1 MEVLL
6 YAINKFLIG
15 LIDMSEQQNH
25 LLELLEK
32 QNTLIEEINSLNT
45 KLTTKRDLLLKVQ
58 GIIEYLDQLGVTLD
72 DQKQEDEEEE
82 EEV

>member
-1 MEVLL
+1 
-6 YAINKFLIG
+6 
-15 LIDMSEQQNH
+15 MSEQQNH

-58 GIIEYLDQLGVTLD
+58 GIIEYLEQLGVTID
-72 DQKQEDEEEE
+72 DQQQTEEVE

>member
-1 MEVLL
+1 
-6 YAINKFLIG
+6 
-15 LIDMSEQQNH
+15 MSEQQNH